1 MGTAWRN
8 LLCYMPL
15 FPVQILNGQFY
26 IFIEWIEPFYILF
39 TLLIREEILEIVKL
53 FLKNSQ

>member
-1 MGTAWRN
+1 
-8 LLCYMPL
+8 MPL

-26 IFIEWIEPFYILF
+26 IFIERIEPFYILF